1 MHLPIGSGFAL
12 PSLTMSRL
20 PWAPEGWLFLIPVL
34 ILTAAALLIQWTI
47 AAIVLGLLAIFLLNF
62 FRDPNRA
69 GSEHHVD
76 VLSPADGTVV
86 QIKDIPDGD
95 IWPGLTRQVSIFMSV
110 FDVHVNRAPISG
122 KIIHYRYNPGKK
134 IAAFAEKSS
143 TENEQ
148 NLIVVEDKHGTKLAF
163 KQIAG
168 LLARRIVFDKKE
180 GDEVMRGERVGMIKF
195 GSRVDMFFP
204 ADAVIK
210 VGMRDKVKVGLTVV
224 AELGAK

>member
-1 MHLPIGSGFAL
+1 MPRVRF
-12 PSLTMSRL
+12 
-20 PWAPEGWLFLIPVL
+20 APEGWIFIIPVIVLAGAAFLIQWWIAGALLTLLFLFLI
-34 ILTAAALLIQWTI
+34 
-47 AAIVLGLLAIFLLNF
+47 NF
-62 FRDPNRA
+62 FRDPHRA
-69 GSEHHVD
+69 GSERHID

-86 QIKDIPDGD
+86 QIKDVGDGE

-122 KIIHYRYNPGKK
+122 RIVHYRYNPGKK

-148 NLIVVEDKHGTKLAF
+148 NLIVIEDSHGGRVAF

-180 GDEVMRGERVGMIKF
+180 GDDVVRGERVGMIKF
-195 GSRVDMFFP
+195 GSRVDIFFP
-204 ADAVIK
+204 AGTDIK
-210 VGMRDKVKVGLTVV
+210 VQMREKVKVGLTVI
-224 AELGAK
+224 AEIGERA

>member
-1 MHLPIGSGFAL
+1 MRRVPF
-12 PSLTMSRL
+12 
-20 PWAPEGWLFLIPVL
+20 APEGWLFVIPVL
-34 ILTAAALLIQWTI
+34 ILLAGALLIQWTV
-47 AAIVLGLLAIFLLNF
+47 AAIVLGFLALFLINF
-62 FRDPNRA
+62 FRDPHRA

-86 QIKDIPDGD
+86 QIKDVADGEV
-95 IWPGLTRQVSIFMSV
+95 WPGLTRQVSIFMSV

-122 KIIHYRYNPGKK
+122 RIVHYRYSPGKK
-134 IAAFAEKSS
+134 IVAIAEKSS

-148 NLIVVEDKHGTKLAF
+148 NLIVMEDRHGAKVAF

-180 GDEVMRGERVGMIKF
+180 GDEVVRGERVGMIKF

-204 ADAVIK
+204 ADVVLK
-210 VGMRDKVKVGLTVV
+210 VNLRDKVKVGLTIV
-224 AELGAK
+224 AELGVK